1 MSKKRKSAGQQTANQ
16 SDSHSASQPAKR
28 VPEQSG
34 ESAGK
39 SNPHEAVRS
48 QPPAADPNANQAGPA
63 LPPKSMIARYVSF
76 GLLLGVI
83 LLVGFVFY
91 EVMASFLVPLF
102 LAALLVV
109 VFRPLHRWIVEK
121 TGGREQLGA
130 LLTTGMILLVVL
142 IPLSALLLLAAM
154 EGRDAVASFSA
165 TKIVDGVRTIRSNLH
180 LNMPSAIRMSEIE
193 LELVDLQQA
202 SVLNEYEIEKHR
214 SSLFIIE
221 ENAKDLA
228 SEMQLTWTDEVLT
241 PEQAAEIND
250 NWQLFVLSL
259 RQAREL
265 HFKLPLLPT
274 DDSAEKQKQLEQK
287 REYLQ
292 QVDLAA
298 RYFTAFKTEL
308 LGGRVKTWLIDL
320 VNPSSEELESYTA
333 TTVRYLQ
340 EKILLIGGNA
350 AAFLGGTLLGFAI
363 MIISLYFF
371 LLDGPKMIESLKGL
385 SPLDDEHEQQLVS
398 EFGRVSRAVV
408 VATLLSALVQGLLAG
423 IGFYF
428 AGLESIFLLT
438 VLSGILAMV
447 PFVGA
452 AAVWVPCCLYLYFF
466 DNNLGAAIGLAIYGT
481 LVISMADNVIKPLV
495 LHGHSNLHPLL
506 ALLSVLGGVAT
517 LGPIGILVGP
527 MVVAFLQTL
536 LKILQGEMTQ
546 FGLDEAQNQLAQNKT
561 G

>member
-1 MSKKRKSAGQQTANQ
+1 MSKKRKSAAPRTADQ
-16 SDSHSASQPAKR
+16 PSSHPPTQPAQR
-28 VPEQSG
+28 DPSETSESSG
-34 ESAGK
+34 GTS
-39 SNPHEAVRS
+39 V
-48 QPPAADPNANQAGPA
+48 A
-63 LPPKSMIARYVSF
+63 LPPKSMVARYVSF

-121 TGGREQLGA
+121 TGGREKLGA
-130 LLTTGMILLVVL
+130 LLTTGTILLVVL
-142 IPLSALLLLAAM
+142 IPLSALLLLAVM

-165 TKIVDGVRTIRSNLH
+165 TKIVDGVRTIRSNLR
-180 LNMPSAIRMSEIE
+180 LDIPSAIRLGEIE
-193 LELVDLQQA
+193 MELVDLQRA
-202 SVLNEYEIEKHR
+202 SVLDEYEIEKHR

-228 SEMQLTWTDEVLT
+228 AEIQQIWPSEELT
-241 PEQAAEIND
+241 PEQAAEVQD
-250 NWQLFVLSL
+250 NWQLFVLAL
-259 RQAREL
+259 RKAREL

-292 QVDLAA
+292 QVDRAA
-298 RYFTAFKTEL
+298 NYFSAFKTEL
-308 LGGRVKTWLIDL
+308 LGGRVKTWVAEL
-320 VNPSSEELESYTA
+320 VNPSGEELESYTA
-333 TTVRYLQ
+333 TTIRYLQ

-466 DNNLGAAIGLAIYGT
+466 DNNLGSRHWPGDLRNAGDFNGGQCDQAFGIARAIQSPPVVGIAERPRRRRNPRTNRY
-481 LVISMADNVIKPLV
+481 P
-495 LHGHSNLHPLL
+495 
-506 ALLSVLGGVAT
+506 GGSDGRCVFANT
-517 LGPIGILVGP
+517 AQDPSRRNDTIWIG
-527 MVVAFLQTL
+527 
-536 LKILQGEMTQ
+536 
-546 FGLDEAQNQLAQNKT
+546 
-561 G
+561 